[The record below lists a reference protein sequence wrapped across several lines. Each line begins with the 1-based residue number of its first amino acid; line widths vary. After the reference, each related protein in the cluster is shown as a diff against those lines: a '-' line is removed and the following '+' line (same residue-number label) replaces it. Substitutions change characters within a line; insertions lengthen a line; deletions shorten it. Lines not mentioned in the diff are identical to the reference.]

1 MAELRSDIKDLSR
14 SKPGATIN
22 VDIGGTFTDCL
33 IIYDGKMAFSKA
45 PTTTYDLSKGFMQAL
60 RQTVVSLGISLEDL
74 LESTDMVRYST
85 TLAVNRLIERKG
97 PRLGLLTTEGFED
110 TLPAGRGGSWG
121 DGITISH
128 MRNLPRMNKP
138 EPIIPRYMT
147 VGVKERIAYDGKIVR
162 PLDEE
167 NTLEKLRYLV
177 NQGAQGFV
185 VCLINSYANPIHEQ
199 KIRELIR
206 RQYPES
212 YLGSVIVVISSDVS
226 PRWGEYPRMVATM
239 LCAYLHRVMADELK
253 GMSDELRS
261 LGYKRALM
269 MVHNSG
275 GMAEVF
281 RTTALNTF
289 NGGPAA
295 GIIGAAYVGKEQEIK
310 NIIFTDMG
318 GTSFDVGLIVD
329 NNPSYYQYHPV
340 IDRWA
345 VELTMLESKSIGAG
359 GGSIA
364 KVDTLMGN
372 TLLVGPQSA
381 GSMPGPACY
390 DLGGTEPTV
399 TDADVVL
406 GYVNPDYFHG
416 GKMKLNRQKA
426 INAIRSRIARPL
438 KIEVEEAAWLIKK
451 VVDGTMAGEIF
462 KETILKG
469 HDPKEFVVFSCGGAG
484 PTHCCGYAFE
494 AGVPKIITFPTSPI
508 FCALGSGVM
517 DVIQYYEASNYILF
531 KQPAGL
537 GGVGTGEFFTD
548 YSAFN
553 GMVEE
558 LQKVAIRDL
567 KGQGIPPESAVFSL
581 ELEMRYGGQ
590 LNMTR
595 VHSPRLFIRNEEDVL
610 AIYENFEREFIK
622 AYSALSVFPEGGV
635 DISSFILRSLFVTP
649 TFKMPKHALKETKAP
664 AEAYKGKREIFWQES
679 GGFKPTDTYDLSLL
693 ESGNKLEGP
702 AVIEAA
708 DTNIV
713 LPAGRTFTINEFLSG
728 IIV

>member
-1 MAELRSDIKDLSR
+1 MGEPQPDIENSDSVNQKAS
-14 SKPGATIN
+14 IN

-33 IIYDGKMAFSKA
+33 ILYGEQMVFGKA

-60 RQTVVSLGISLEDL
+60 RETISSLDLSLEEL
-74 LESTDMVRYST
+74 LKSTEMIRYST
-85 TLAVNRLIERKG
+85 TLAINRLIERKG
-97 PRLGLLTTEGFED
+97 PRLGLFTTEGFED

-121 DGITISH
+121 DGIPISE

-138 EPIIPRYMT
+138 EPVIPRHMI
-147 VGVKERIAYDGKIVR
+147 VGVKERIDANGTVVR
-162 PLDEE
+162 PLHEE
-167 NTLEKLRYLV
+167 DTLTKLRYLV
-177 NQGAQGFV
+177 NEGAQGFV
-185 VCLINSYANPIHEQ
+185 ICLTNSYANPIHEQ

-206 RQYPES
+206 RQYPEG
-212 YLGSVIVVISSDVS
+212 YLGSMIVVISSDVS
-226 PRWGEYPRMVATM
+226 PRWREYPRMVATM
-239 LCAYLHRVMADELK
+239 LCAYLHRVMVDELK

-261 LGYKRALM
+261 SGYKRALM

-289 NGGPAA
+289 NGGPTA
-295 GIIGAAYVGKEQEIK
+295 GIIGAAYIGKEQGFK
-310 NIIFTDMG
+310 DIITTDMG

-329 NNPSYYQYHPV
+329 GSPSFYQYHPV

-364 KVDTLMGN
+364 KVDSLMGN
-372 TLLVGPQSA
+372 RLLVGPQSA

-416 GKMKLNRQKA
+416 GKMRLDRQKA
-426 INAIRSRIARPL
+426 VNAIRSKIARPL
-438 KIEVEEAAWLIKK
+438 QIEVEEAAWLIKK
-451 VVDGTMAGEIF
+451 VIDGTMAGEIF

-469 HDPKEFVVFSCGGAG
+469 HDPKEFVVFSLGGAG
-484 PTHCCGYAFE
+484 PTHCCGYTFE
-494 AGVPKIITFPTSPI
+494 AGVPKIVTLPTSPI

-517 DVIQYYEASNYILF
+517 DVIQYYETTNYILF
-531 KQPAGL
+531 KQPTGL
-537 GGVGTGEFFTD
+537 GGVGTGEYFTD
-548 YSAFN
+548 YERFN
-553 GMVEE
+553 GVVEE
-558 LQKVAIRDL
+558 LQKIAIRDL
-567 KGQGIPPESAVFSL
+567 KGQGISPESAVFSL

-595 VHSPRLFIRNEEDVL
+595 VPSPRLFIKDEEDVL

-649 TFKMPKHALKETKAP
+649 TFRMSRYPLKGTKAP
-664 AEAYKGKREIFWQES
+664 TEAYKGKRDVFWEEA
-679 GGFKPTDTYDLSLL
+679 GGFTPTKTYELNLL
-693 ESGNKLEGP
+693 EPGNMLEGP

-728 IIV
+728 IIE

>member
-1 MAELRSDIKDLSR
+1 MAELRSDR
-14 SKPGATIN
+14 ENPGQSKPGATIN

-33 IIYDGKMAFSKA
+33 IIYGDKTVFGKA
-45 PTTTYDLSKGFMQAL
+45 PSTTYDLSRGFMQAL
-60 RQTVVSLGISLEDL
+60 RQTVDSLGISLEEL

-97 PRLGLLTTEGFED
+97 PRLGLFTTEGFED
-110 TLPAGRGGSWG
+110 TLPAGRGGAWG
-121 DGITISH
+121 DGITIAE
-128 MRNLPRMNKP
+128 MRNLPRMGKP

-167 NTLEKLRYLV
+167 DTLEKLRYLV

-185 VCLINSYANPIHEQ
+185 VCLINSYANPVHEQ

-206 RQYPES
+206 RQYPEC

-226 PRWGEYPRMVATM
+226 PRWREYPRMVATM
-239 LCAYLHRVMADELK
+239 LCAYLHRVMTDELK
-253 GMSDELRS
+253 GMGDELRS
-261 LGYKRALM
+261 SGYKRALM

-289 NGGPAA
+289 NGGPTA
-295 GIIGAAYVGKEQEIK
+295 GIIGAAYIGKEQGFK
-310 NIIFTDMG
+310 DIIVTDMG
-318 GTSFDVGLIVD
+318 GTSFDIGLIVD
-329 NNPSYYQYHPV
+329 GNPSFYQYHPV

-372 TLLVGPQSA
+372 RLLVGPQSA

-406 GYVNPDYFHG
+406 GYINPDNFHG
-416 GKMKLNRQKA
+416 GQMKLNRQKA
-426 INAIRSRIARPL
+426 FNAIRSRIARPL
-438 KIEVEEAAWLIKK
+438 QIEVEEAAWLIKK

-484 PTHCCGYAFE
+484 PTHCCGYTFE
-494 AGVPKIITFPTSPI
+494 AGVPKIVTLPTSPI

-517 DVIQYYEASNYILF
+517 DVIQYYETTNYILF
-531 KQPAGL
+531 KQPTGL
-537 GGVGTGEFFTD
+537 GGVGTGEYFTD
-548 YSAFN
+548 YEEFN
-553 GMVEE
+553 GVVEE
-558 LQKVAIRDL
+558 LQKIAIRDL
-567 KGQGIPPESAVFSL
+567 KGQGISPESAVFSL

-595 VHSPRLFIRNEEDVL
+595 VPSPRLFIKDEEDVL

-649 TFKMPKHALKETKAP
+649 TFRMPKYPLKGTKVP
-664 AEAYKGKREIFWQES
+664 TEAYKGKRDVFWEEA
-679 GGFKPTDTYDLSLL
+679 GGFTPTNTYELSLL
-693 ESGNKLEGP
+693 EPGNMLEGP

-728 IIV
+728 IIE

>member
-1 MAELRSDIKDLSR
+1 
-14 SKPGATIN
+14 
-22 VDIGGTFTDCL
+22 
-33 IIYDGKMAFSKA
+33 
-45 PTTTYDLSKGFMQAL
+45 
-60 RQTVVSLGISLEDL
+60 
-74 LESTDMVRYST
+74 
-85 TLAVNRLIERKG
+85 
-97 PRLGLLTTEGFED
+97 
-110 TLPAGRGGSWG
+110 
-121 DGITISH
+121 
-128 MRNLPRMNKP
+128 
-138 EPIIPRYMT
+138 
-147 VGVKERIAYDGKIVR
+147 
-162 PLDEE
+162 
-167 NTLEKLRYLV
+167 
-177 NQGAQGFV
+177 
-185 VCLINSYANPIHEQ
+185 
-199 KIRELIR
+199 
-206 RQYPES
+206 
-212 YLGSVIVVISSDVS
+212 
-226 PRWGEYPRMVATM
+226 
-239 LCAYLHRVMADELK
+239 
-253 GMSDELRS
+253 
-261 LGYKRALM
+261 M

-289 NGGPAA
+289 NGGPTA
-295 GIIGAAYVGKEQEIK
+295 GIIGAAYVGKEQGYK
-310 NIIFTDMG
+310 DIIVTDMG

-329 NNPSYYQYHPV
+329 GNPSFYQYHPV

-372 TLLVGPQSA
+372 RLLVGPQSA

-406 GYVNPDYFHG
+406 GYINPDYFHG
-416 GKMKLNRQKA
+416 GKMKLKKQKA

-438 KIEVEEAAWLIKK
+438 QIEVEEAAWLIKK

-469 HDPKEFVVFSCGGAG
+469 HDPKEFVVFSLGGAG
-484 PTHCCGYAFE
+484 PTHCCGYTFE
-494 AGVPKIITFPTSPI
+494 AGVPKIVTFPTSPI

-517 DVIQYYEASNYILF
+517 DVIQYYETTNYILF
-531 KQPAGL
+531 KQPSGL
-537 GGVGTGEFFTD
+537 GGTGTGEFFTD
-548 YSAFN
+548 YESFN
-553 GMVEE
+553 ETVRE

-595 VHSPRLFIRNEEDVL
+595 VPSPRLFINDEADVL

-649 TFKMPKHALKETKAP
+649 TFKMPGYTLKGTNPP
-664 AEAYKGKREIFWQES
+664 AEACKGRREIYWQEP
-679 GGFKPTDTYDLSLL
+679 GGFKPTDTYELSML
-693 ESGNKLEGP
+693 EPGNKLEGP

-713 LPAGRTFTINEFLSG
+713 LPSGRTFTIDEFMSG
-728 IIV
+728 IIE

>member
-1 MAELRSDIKDLSR
+1 MTVLKPDGEKLSR
-14 SKPGATIN
+14 TNRRASIN

-33 IIYDGKMAFSKA
+33 IIYGDQMVFGKA
-45 PTTTYDLSKGFMQAL
+45 PTTTYDLSKGFMQTL
-60 RQTVVSLGISLEDL
+60 RETVTSLDLSLEEL
-74 LESTDMVRYST
+74 LESTEMIRYST
-85 TLAVNRLIERKG
+85 TLAINRLIERKG
-97 PRLGLLTTEGFED
+97 PRLGLFTTEGFED

-121 DGITISH
+121 DGIPISE

-138 EPIIPRYMT
+138 EPVIPRHMI
-147 VGVKERIAYDGKIVR
+147 VGVKERIAYDGKILR

-167 NTLEKLRYLV
+167 DTLEKLRYLV

-206 RQYPES
+206 RQYPEG

-226 PRWGEYPRMVATM
+226 PRWREYPRMVATM

-253 GMSDELRS
+253 GMGDELRS
-261 LGYKRALM
+261 SGYKRALM

-289 NGGPAA
+289 NGGPTA
-295 GIIGAAYVGKEQEIK
+295 GIIGAAYVGKEQGFK
-310 NIIFTDMG
+310 DIIVTDMG

-329 NNPSYYQYHPV
+329 GNPSFYKYHPV
-340 IDRWA
+340 IDHWA
-345 VELTMLESKSIGAG
+345 VELTMLESRSIGAG

-364 KVDTLMGN
+364 KVDSLMSN
-372 TLLVGPQSA
+372 RLLVGPQSA

-390 DLGGTEPTV
+390 DMGGTEPTV

-406 GYVNPDYFHG
+406 GYINPDYFHG
-416 GKMKLNRQKA
+416 GTIPLNPQKA
-426 INAIRSRIARPL
+426 KDAIRKKIARPL
-438 KIEVEEAAWLIKK
+438 NMELEEAAWLIKK
-451 VVDGTMAGEIF
+451 VIDGTMAGEIF

-469 HDPKEFVVFSCGGAG
+469 HDPKEFVAFSFGGAG
-484 PTHCCGYAFE
+484 PTHCCGYTFE
-494 AGVPKIITFPTSPI
+494 AGVPKIVTLPASPV

-517 DVIQYYEASNYILF
+517 DVIQYYEATNYILF

-537 GGVGTGEFFTD
+537 GGVGTGEYFTD
-548 YSAFN
+548 YERFN
-553 GMVEE
+553 RVVLE

-567 KGQGIPPESAVFSL
+567 KGQGISPESAVFSL

-595 VHSPRLFIRNEEDVL
+595 VPSPRLFIRDQEDVL
-610 AIYENFEREFIK
+610 AIYENFEQEFIK

-635 DISSFILRSLFVTP
+635 DISSFVLRSLFVTP
-649 TFKMPKHALKETKAP
+649 TFRMPKYPLKGTKIRD
-664 AEAYKGKREIFWQES
+664 EAYKGKRDVFWEEA
-679 GGFKPTDTYDLSLL
+679 GGFTPTNTYELSLL
-693 ESGNKLEGP
+693 EPGNMLEGP

-728 IIV
+728 IIE

>member
-1 MAELRSDIKDLSR
+1 MTELPSTDMTQNEM
-14 SKPGATIN
+14 KPGGTIN

-33 IIYDGKMAFSKA
+33 IIYGDKTVFGKA
-45 PTTTYDLSKGFMQAL
+45 PTTTYDLSRGFMQAL
-60 RQTVVSLGISLEDL
+60 RETVGSLGITLEEL

-110 TLPAGRGGSWG
+110 TLPAGRGGAWG
-121 DGITISH
+121 DGVTINE
-128 MRNLPRMNKP
+128 MRNLPRMTKP
-138 EPIIPRYMT
+138 DPIIPRYMT
-147 VGVKERIAYDGKIVR
+147 VGIKERIAYDGKVVR

-167 NTLEKLRYLV
+167 DTLEKLRYLV

-185 VCLINSYANPIHEQ
+185 VCLINSYANPDHER

-206 RQYPES
+206 RQYPEG

-226 PRWGEYPRMVATM
+226 PRWREYPRMVATM

-253 GMSDELRS
+253 GMGDELRS
-261 LGYKRALM
+261 SGYKKALM

-289 NGGPAA
+289 NGGPTA
-295 GIIGAAYVGKEQEIK
+295 GIIGAAYVGGEQGYK
-310 NIIFTDMG
+310 DIIVTDMG

-329 NNPSYYQYHPV
+329 NKPSFYQYHPV

-364 KVDTLMGN
+364 TVDTLMGN
-372 TLLVGPQSA
+372 RLLVGPQSA

-416 GKMKLNRQKA
+416 GRMKLDRDKA
-426 INAIRSRIARPL
+426 INAIRRRIARPL
-438 KIEVEEAAWLIKK
+438 GLEVEEAAALIKK

-469 HDPKEFVVFSCGGAG
+469 HDPKEFVVFSLGGAG
-484 PTHCCGYAFE
+484 PTHCCGYTFE
-494 AGVPKIITFPTSPI
+494 AGVEKIITLPTSPI

-517 DVIQYYEASNYILF
+517 DVVQYYETTNYLMF
-531 KQPAGL
+531 KEPEGL
-537 GGVGTGEFFTD
+537 GGTGTGDYFTD
-548 YSAFN
+548 YQTFN
-553 GMVEE
+553 STVEE
-558 LQKVAIRDL
+558 LQRLAIRDL
-567 KGQGIPPESAVFSL
+567 KGQGIPPEKAVFSL

-595 VHSPRLFIRNEEDVL
+595 VPSPRLFINNREDVL

-635 DISSFILRSLFVTP
+635 DVSSFVLRSTYVTP
-649 TFKMPKHALKETKAP
+649 TFTMPKYSLNGEKPP
-664 AEAYKGKREIFWQES
+664 AGAFKGKRDVFWQEYES
-679 GGFKPTDTYDLSLL
+679 YSPTDTWELNEL
-693 ESGNKLEGP
+693 EPGNKLEGP

-713 LPAGRTFTINEFLSG
+713 LPPGRTFFIDEFMSG
-728 IIV
+728 IIQ

>member
-1 MAELRSDIKDLSR
+1 MTELLSDRKR
-14 SKPGATIN
+14 TGRAKPGATIN

-33 IIYDGKMAFSKA
+33 IIYGDRTVFGKA
-45 PTTTYDLSKGFMQAL
+45 PTTPYDLSRGFMQAL
-60 RQTVVSLGISLEDL
+60 RQTIESLDISLEDL
-74 LESTDMVRYST
+74 LESTEMVRYST

-97 PRLGLLTTEGFED
+97 PRLGLITTEGFED
-110 TLPAGRGGSWG
+110 TLPAGRGGAWG
-121 DGITISH
+121 DGITISE

-147 VGVKERIAYDGKIVR
+147 VGVKERIAYDGKVVR

-167 NTLEKLRYLV
+167 DTLEKLRYLV

-185 VCLINSYANPIHEQ
+185 VCLINSYANPDHEK

-212 YLGSVIVVISSDVS
+212 YLGSAIVVISSDVS
-226 PRWGEYPRMVATM
+226 PRWREYPRMVATM
-239 LCAYLHRVMADELK
+239 LCAYLHRVMVDELK
-253 GMSDELRS
+253 GMGDELRS

-289 NGGPAA
+289 NGGPTA
-295 GIIGAAYVGKEQEIK
+295 GIIGAAYVGKEQGFK
-310 NIIFTDMG
+310 DIIVTDMG

-329 NNPSYYQYHPV
+329 GNPSFYQYHPV

-372 TLLVGPQSA
+372 RMLVGPQSA

-406 GYVNPDYFHG
+406 GYINPDYFHG
-416 GKMKLNRQKA
+416 GKMKLSREKA
-426 INAIRSRIARPL
+426 VNTIRRRIARPL
-438 KIEVEEAAWLIKK
+438 QIEVEEAAWLIKR

-469 HDPKEFVVFSCGGAG
+469 HDPKEFVVFSLGGAG
-484 PTHCCGYAFE
+484 PTHCCGYTFE
-494 AGVPKIITFPTSPI
+494 AGVPKIVTLPTSPI

-517 DVIQYYEASNYILF
+517 DVIQYYETTNYVLF
-531 KQPAGL
+531 KQPSGL
-537 GGVGTGEFFTD
+537 GGAGTGEYFTD
-548 YSAFN
+548 YDNFN
-553 GMVEE
+553 GTVQE

-567 KGQGIPPESAVFSL
+567 KGQGIPPDSAVFSL

-595 VHSPRLFIRNEEDVL
+595 VPSPRLFIRNEEDVL

-649 TFKMPKHALKETKAP
+649 TFRMPKYPLKETKPP
-664 AEAYKGKREIFWQES
+664 AEARKGRREIFWQEVD
-679 GGFKPTDTYDLSLL
+679 GFKPTDTYELNLL
-693 ESGNKLEGP
+693 EPGNKIEGP

-713 LPAGRTFTINEFLSG
+713 LPAGRIFTINEFLSG

>member
-1 MAELRSDIKDLSR
+1 MSEPRPDRENLGK
-14 SKPGATIN
+14 SKPRATIN

-33 IIYDGKMAFSKA
+33 IIYGDKMVFGKA
-45 PTTTYDLSKGFMQAL
+45 PTTTYDLSKGFLQAL

-97 PRLGLLTTEGFED
+97 PRLGLFTTEGFED
-110 TLPAGRGGSWG
+110 TLPAGRGGAWG
-121 DGITISH
+121 DGIPIAR

-138 EPIIPRYMT
+138 EPIIPRHMT
-147 VGVKERIAYDGKIVR
+147 VGAKERIAYDGKIVR

-167 NTLEKLRYLV
+167 DTLEKLRYLV

-206 RQYPES
+206 RQYPEN
-212 YLGSVIVVISSDVS
+212 YLGSMIVVISSDVL
-226 PRWGEYPRMVATM
+226 PRWREYPRMVATM

-261 LGYKRALM
+261 SGYKRALM

-289 NGGPAA
+289 NGGPTA
-295 GIIGAAYVGKEQEIK
+295 GIIGAAYVGKEQGFK
-310 NIIFTDMG
+310 DIIATDMG

-329 NNPSYYQYHPV
+329 GSPSFYQYHPV

-345 VELTMLESKSIGAG
+345 VELTMLESRSIGAG

-364 KVDTLMGN
+364 KVDSLMGN
-372 TLLVGPQSA
+372 RLLVGPQSA

-390 DLGGTEPTV
+390 DMGGTEPTV
-399 TDADVVL
+399 TDADLVL
-406 GYVNPDYFHG
+406 GYINPDYFHG
-416 GKMKLNRQKA
+416 GSMPLNLQKA
-426 INAIRSRIARPL
+426 KDAIREKIAQPL
-438 KIEVEEAAWLIKK
+438 KMELEEAAFLIKK
-451 VVDGTMAGEIF
+451 VIDGTMAGEIF

-469 HDPKEFVVFSCGGAG
+469 HDPKEFVVFSFGGAG
-484 PTHCCGYAFE
+484 PTHCCGYTFE
-494 AGVPKIITFPTSPI
+494 AGVPKIVTFPASPV

-517 DVIQYYEASNYILF
+517 DVIQYYETTNYILF

-537 GGVGTGEFFTD
+537 GGVGTGEYFTD
-548 YSAFN
+548 YERFN
-553 GMVEE
+553 GVVQE

-567 KGQGIPPESAVFSL
+567 KGQGISPESAVFSL

-595 VHSPRLFIRNEEDVL
+595 VPSPRLFIRDKKDVL

-635 DISSFILRSLFVTP
+635 DISSFVLRSLFVTP
-649 TFKMPKHALKETKAP
+649 TFRMPRYPLKGTKAS
-664 AEAYKGKREIFWQES
+664 AEAYKGKREVFWKEL
-679 GGFKPTDTYDLSLL
+679 GGFKPTNTYDLSLL
-693 ESGNKLEGP
+693 EPGNKLEGP

-708 DTNIV
+708 DTSIV
-713 LPAGRTFTINEFLSG
+713 VPPGRTYTVNEYLSG
-728 IIV
+728 IIE